1 MLVFGVS
8 PSFVPIHICAPQ
20 HTANL
25 NSYALALVVTAA
37 FLHATWNFLLKKS
50 GGGLGILTL
59 SAIVATT
66 LLTPVSIYIIVSQ
79 QFVFTPAI
87 LGMIIGSGM
96 LHLAYFLLLD
106 RAYRS
111 GGDLSVVYPL
121 ARATGPLL
129 TIVAATLF
137 FGERMTPLA
146 IGGALLIG
154 ISALILTGNPAKIF
168 TRNAGAGVGFAL
180 LCGCMIAS
188 YTVWDKQ
195 GVALF
200 LIPPVVFDW
209 GANLSRIAVMT
220 PMAMHRE
227 PGAIAR
233 AWRDHRKTAIAIGI
247 MSPLSYILVLTAMVF
262 TPVSYVAPARELAI
276 LFAALL
282 GAHALKEGDATKRT
296 IAALGMVL
304 GIAGLAL
311 G

>member
-1 MLVFGVS
+1 MN
-8 PSFVPIHICAPQ
+8 
-20 HTANL
+20 TT
-25 NSYALALVVTAA
+25 ALALVVTAA
-37 FLHATWNFLLKKS
+37 FLHATWNYLLKKC

-59 SAIVATT
+59 SAIVATII
-66 LLTPVSIYIIVSQ
+66 LTPFSLYLIISQ
-79 QFVFTPAI
+79 QFQFTPAI
-87 LGMIIGSGM
+87 IGMIAGSGM
-96 LHLAYFLLLD
+96 LHLVYFLLLD

-129 TIVAATLF
+129 TIVAAVLI
-137 FGERMTPLA
+137 FGERMSPLA
-146 IGGALLIG
+146 AGGALLIG
-154 ISALILTGNPAKIF
+154 VSALILTGNPAKIF
-168 TRNAGAGVGFAL
+168 SREAGAAVGFAL

-195 GVALF
+195 AVALF

-209 GANLSRIAVMT
+209 GANLSRIAMMT
-220 PMAMHRE
+220 PLAMRRE
-227 PGAIAR
+227 PGAITR
-233 AWRDHRKTAIAIGI
+233 AWRNHRNTAIAIGI

-282 GAHALKEGDATKRT
+282 GAHALKEGDATRRT
-296 IAALGMVL
+296 VAALGMVL
-304 GIAGLAL
+304 GVGGLAI

>member
-1 MLVFGVS
+1 M
-8 PSFVPIHICAPQ
+8 
-20 HTANL
+20 N
-25 NSYALALVVTAA
+25 NYALALVITAA
-37 FLHATWNFLLKKS
+37 LLHASWNFLLKKS

-59 SAIVATT
+59 SAIVATVM
-66 LLTPVSIYIIVSQ
+66 LTPVSVFLIVSQ
-79 QFVFTPAI
+79 KFVFTPAI

-129 TIVAATLF
+129 TIVAATLI
-137 FGERMTPLA
+137 FGERMSPLA
-146 IGGALLIG
+146 VGGALLIG

-168 TRNAGAGVGFAL
+168 SRDAGAGVGFAL

-209 GANLSRIAVMT
+209 GANLSRIAIMT
-220 PMAMHRE
+220 PLAMKRE
-227 PGAIAR
+227 PGTISR

-282 GAHALKEGDATKRT
+282 GAHALKEGDATRRT

-304 GIAGLAL
+304 GVAGLAL